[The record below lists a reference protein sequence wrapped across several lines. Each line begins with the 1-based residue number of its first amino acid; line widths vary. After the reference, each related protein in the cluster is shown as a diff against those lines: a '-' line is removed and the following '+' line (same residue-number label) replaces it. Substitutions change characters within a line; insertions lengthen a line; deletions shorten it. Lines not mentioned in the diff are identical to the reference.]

1 MRGEDEVTTELRERN
16 VELGGL
22 KVNKP
27 MFIIPLT
34 LHNILIC
41 HIPPVKWGPLILVN
55 FAECNCL
62 VLGDGVSRQMNYVI
76 DEDQTIGTSLHKY
89 YVHRIYNVKI
99 Y

>member
-1 MRGEDEVTTELRERN
+1 M
-16 VELGGL
+16 
-22 KVNKP
+22 NKP

-76 DEDQTIGTSLHKY
+76 DEDKRLYETIFNENLFY
-89 YVHRIYNVKI
+89 AEMCQ
-99 Y
+99 